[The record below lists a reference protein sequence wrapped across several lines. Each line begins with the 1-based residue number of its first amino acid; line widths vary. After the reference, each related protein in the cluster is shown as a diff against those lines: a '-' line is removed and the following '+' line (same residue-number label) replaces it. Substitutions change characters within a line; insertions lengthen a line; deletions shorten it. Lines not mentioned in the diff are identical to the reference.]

1 MKKLFII
8 MAMLCIAFGTA
19 MAADEPKELTVVI
32 TSDWHIG
39 DARSAKLGWS
49 SVTKNN
55 ARIAKFLQSLYDTKD
70 EWDVLVLN
78 GDIFEFWR
86 SPADTYM
93 QADEDGN
100 IMSTAQYIKQIVAYN
115 QSVFDN
121 LQKLR
126 DAGKEIVYLNGNHDM
141 SLTTSDI
148 EEALPGLFNLQYI
161 TADAPGLGLYEPV
174 QNLAIEH
181 GHRYE
186 YFNAPDPLVRNNL
199 PSLPET
205 FNLASGMFITKI
217 DATKAQSKTTTAQA
231 KDTNAKAARCQ
242 ALRQQLMDII
252 DKRNN
257 TTAAIDDE
265 TTVSQNKN
273 AVLMAWL
280 LIAAVEGINP
290 KNKNLTMNVGLAG
303 YNDSFTW
310 DYYFP
315 DISTQAGPKLYDN
328 SWLPSVW
335 EDRCRINKT
344 PFTPDFLISVAA
356 AQIMEL
362 CDSFAIQQRLSNPL
376 LPTAVC
382 VFGHTHEKIV
392 RQHTNP
398 VKGDV
403 LYLNIGAWLDNVETT
418 NYGVVKYAPAN
429 GQQQTN
435 DYTVSLWQFDE
446 DGTATEKDKRIVH
459 VPTDYATQNSDGTWT
474 LSGKKTYIDIV
485 TEISEIENTAP
496 KLREQRIGTYN
507 LAGQRVSNDAKGLV
521 IRNSKKVLVK

>member
-1 MKKLFII
+1 MKKTLLFLSMLL
-8 MAMLCIAFGTA
+8 MAFSTTV
-19 MAADEPKELTVVI
+19 AADEQKELTVVI

-70 EWDVLVLN
+70 DWDVLVLN

-100 IMSTAQYIKQIVAYN
+100 IMSTADYIKQIVAYN
-115 QSVFDN
+115 KSVFDN
-121 LQKLR
+121 LQALR
-126 DAGKEIVYLNGNHDM
+126 DAGKEIIYLNGNHDM
-141 SLTTSDI
+141 SLTTTDI
-148 EEALPGLFNLQYI
+148 EEALPGLFNLQYV
-161 TADAPGLGLYEPV
+161 TADAPGLGLYEPA

-186 YFNAPDPLVRNNL
+186 YFNAPDPLVRRNL
-199 PSLPET
+199 SSLPET
-205 FNLASGMFITKI
+205 FNVASGMFITKI
-217 DATKAQSKTTTAQA
+217 DATKAQSNANAAQTKEA
-231 KDTNAKAARCQ
+231 SAKAARCQ
-242 ALRQQLMDII
+242 ALRQQLIDFI
-252 DKRNN
+252 DKSDNA
-257 TTAAIDDE
+257 TAATDDDA
-265 TTVSQNKN
+265 TISQNKTT
-273 AVLMAWL
+273 LMMAWAF
-280 LIAAVEGINP
+280 IAAFEGINP
-290 KNKNLTMNVGLAG
+290 QSQDLSMKVGLAG
-303 YNDSFTW
+303 CNETLTW

-315 DISTQAGPKLYDN
+315 DISKQTGGKLYDN

-335 EDRCRINKT
+335 EERCKLNKT
-344 PFTPDFLISVAA
+344 PSTPNFMVSVAA
-356 AQIMEL
+356 AEAWEL
-362 CDSFAIQQRLSNPL
+362 CDSFAIKQRLINPQ

-392 RQHTNP
+392 RQHTDP

-403 LYLNIGAWLDNVETT
+403 LYLNIGAWLDNVTTT
-418 NYGVVKYAPAN
+418 NYGVVKYSPAS
-429 GQQQTN
+429 GLQQTN
-435 DYTVSLWQFDE
+435 DYTVALWQFDE

-474 LSGKKTYIDIV
+474 LSGKKAYIDVV
-485 TEISEIENTAP
+485 TEISEAENTAP
-496 KLREQRIGTYN
+496 SLRQQTTGTYN
-507 LAGQRVSNDAKGLV
+507 LAGQRVSDDARGLV